1 MRNLCTRGSFPEGG
15 YSIEIRANIKWH
27 LCLCLTSRIRKFG
40 NLKDVDCN
48 PQKQSWKD
56 IKEDKFAKILGT
68 METILTQLKSS
79 FSRWVKFATRLLRMG
94 FLSFKPL
101 LVDRSSDNNR
111 DKCENYTGIWPENA
125 EKERSRYVSFD
136 RLETVDGIWE

>member
-1 MRNLCTRGSFPEGG
+1 
-15 YSIEIRANIKWH
+15 
-27 LCLCLTSRIRKFG
+27 
-40 NLKDVDCN
+40 
-48 PQKQSWKD
+48 
-56 IKEDKFAKILGT
+56 

-111 DKCENYTGIWPENA
+111 DNCENSIGILPKNA
-125 EKERSRYVSFD
+125 EKERSRYVCFD
-136 RLETVDGIWE
+136 RLETVDGI